1 MLQANLANTSSCNVA
16 HYPKWLPLR
25 VSSWKCPSLH
35 RSNVFT
41 QQNGAVLL
49 LRVRPAKKWPVTVV
63 QCLPT
68 FSFLFLPFL
77 WLPASQ
83 EPRCLYISACL
94 QAYSHICKQT
104 FFTIINVQ
112 YSHRA
117 LGYIAFKMLIQS
129 NVNDRLSDDVVPLRQ
144 ESLLSTHLAMSL
156 VSYFWKWQNICC
168 INSCR
173 SAFAAAKNDS
183 VSLNGTIVFQHSSYH
198 LEITIFLACNEWRK
212 TTI

>member
-1 MLQANLANTSSCNVA
+1 MLNSSRYGQKKKTRDVLQANLANTSSCNVA

-104 FFTIINVQ
+104 FFYN
-112 YSHRA
+112 H
-117 LGYIAFKMLIQS
+117 K
-129 NVNDRLSDDVVPLRQ
+129 
-144 ESLLSTHLAMSL
+144 
-156 VSYFWKWQNICC
+156 C
-168 INSCR
+168 
-173 SAFAAAKNDS
+173 
-183 VSLNGTIVFQHSSYH
+183 
-198 LEITIFLACNEWRK
+198 TIFTQSFR
-212 TTI
+212 IHSI